1 MRKLRPGKIKQFS
14 RGLQQLSSRAEGLP
28 WWLSGKDSALPTQG
42 SWIQSLVQKLR
53 CCMVQ
58 SKRKKQKVSSQL
70 YCCYHHALNL
80 CFLLRFCNDVIMSCT
95 GPAPSGI
102 DFNHKVTLKKK
113 QKNRTE
119 IPAWWA
125 QSQSPCTNH
134 LAEMRLQRRAG
145 APEWKNIYIYT
156 HMFFFFW
163 ELVTVVVWGN

>member
-58 SKRKKQKVSSQL
+58 SKRKKQKVSSQH

-102 DFNHKVTLKKK
+102 DFNHKVALKKNK
-113 QKNRTE
+113 TELKFHPGEPNPRAHALTTVQK
-119 IPAWWA
+119 
-125 QSQSPCTNH
+125 
-134 LAEMRLQRRAG
+134 
-145 APEWKNIYIYT
+145 
-156 HMFFFFW
+156 
-163 ELVTVVVWGN
+163 